1 MTESLD
7 RETWQAR
14 VAAWWQATAPD
25 WRDALARLGA
35 DTAYGL
41 LTASAFL
48 PLLEVYSPD
57 HPGPALAALSELISD
72 VGTELLSSLAQ
83 GAYDKAHASRRVE
96 QEIAEHPDLRAEY
109 QALLDRAAELMEDDF
124 GEDFM
129 KLGLPNPFYDM
140 FSFNVDAAQMQAD
153 SLAQVREA
161 LRALPYV
168 SDVFYQESLIDEVAG
183 NLETLGWL
191 ALGIGLFFVIVA
203 VTLIHNTVRLALYS
217 NRFLI
222 KNMQLVGASWGFISR
237 PYLWRALGHGFIGS
251 VLAILG
257 LGGLLIWLRSLIP
270 ELGLLQGGVTFL
282 YLFGALMV
290 LGMLIYLLST
300 YWVVNKYLRMRV
312 DDLYT

>member
-109 QALLDRAAELMEDDF
+109 QALLDRLDVLRAAQDALGAQWDDFQSELTAELTKM
-124 GEDFM
+124 G
-129 KLGLPNPFYDM
+129 
-140 FSFNVDAAQMQAD
+140 
-153 SLAQVREA
+153 
-161 LRALPYV
+161 
-168 SDVFYQESLIDEVAG
+168 
-183 NLETLGWL
+183 
-191 ALGIGLFFVIVA
+191 
-203 VTLIHNTVRLALYS
+203 
-217 NRFLI
+217 
-222 KNMQLVGASWGFISR
+222 
-237 PYLWRALGHGFIGS
+237 
-251 VLAILG
+251 
-257 LGGLLIWLRSLIP
+257 GGLHL
-270 ELGLLQGGVTFL
+270 T
-282 YLFGALMV
+282 
-290 LGMLIYLLST
+290 T
-300 YWVVNKYLRMRV
+300 
-312 DDLYT
+312 

>member
-1 MTESLD
+1 M
-7 RETWQAR
+7 
-14 VAAWWQATAPD
+14 ATAPTSGS
-25 WRDALARLGA
+25 RSRPNYMYAVISLALVLFLVGFF
-35 DTAYGL
+35 GL
-41 LTASAFL
+41 LMLHGSQLVRTFKERVNILVEMTENHTPAQVDTL
-48 PLLEVYSPD
+48 RQLLEVAPYVKEGSIRYVD
-57 HPGPALAALSELISD
+57 RE
-72 VGTELLSSLAQ
+72 
-83 GAYDKAHASRRVE
+83 
-96 QEIAEHPDLRAEY
+96 
-109 QALLDRAAELMEDDF
+109 RAAELMQDDF

-129 KLGLPNPFYDM
+129 KLDLPNPFYDM

-153 SLAQVREA
+153 SLTQIRRE
-161 LRALPYV
+161 LRSFSFV

-183 NLETLGWL
+183 NLKTLGWV
-191 ALGIGLFFVIVA
+191 ALGIGLFFVVVA

-251 VLAILG
+251 VLAVLG

-282 YLFGALMV
+282 YLFGALML

-300 YWVVNKYLRMRV
+300 YRVVNKYLRMRV

>member
-1 MTESLD
+1 M
-7 RETWQAR
+7 
-14 VAAWWQATAPD
+14 ATAPTSGS
-25 WRDALARLGA
+25 RSRPNYMYAVISLALVLFLVGFF
-35 DTAYGL
+35 GL
-41 LTASAFL
+41 LMLHGSQLVRTFKERVNIL
-48 PLLEVYSPD
+48 VEMTENHTQTEVDTLRQMLEV
-57 HPGPALAALSELISD
+57 
-72 VGTELLSSLAQ
+72 
-83 GAYDKAHASRRVE
+83 ASYVKEGSIRYVNRE
-96 QEIAEHPDLRAEY
+96 
-109 QALLDRAAELMEDDF
+109 RAAELMEDDF

-153 SLAQVREA
+153 SLAQIREA

-183 NLETLGWL
+183 NLQTLGWV

-237 PYLWRALGHGFIGS
+237 PYLWRSLGHGFIGS

-257 LGGLLIWLRSLIP
+257 LGGLLIWMRSLIP

-282 YLFGALMV
+282 YLFGALML

-300 YWVVNKYLRMRV
+300 YRVVNKYLRMRV